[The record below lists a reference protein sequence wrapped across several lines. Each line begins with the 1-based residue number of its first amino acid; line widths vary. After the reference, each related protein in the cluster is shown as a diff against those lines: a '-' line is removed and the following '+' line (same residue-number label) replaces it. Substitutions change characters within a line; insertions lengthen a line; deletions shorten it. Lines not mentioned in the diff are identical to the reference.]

1 MLRIKSLLCLVGTA
15 AMLALFA
22 GCGKNPEPN
31 APVHTDEPVNITV
44 WTYYNGSQ
52 LEAFNSMVEEFNRT
66 VGKEK
71 KITVD
76 SYSQGSVNDLE
87 TNVLAAA
94 EGKVGASAMPNIFSA
109 YADTAYALDQMGKVV
124 DLSGYLTQEEKDAY
138 IPGYLTEGDFSGNGS
153 IKIFP
158 TAKSTEL
165 LFLNQTDWEPFAAA
179 TGADYSDLATV
190 EGVVATAQRY
200 YEWSGGRALFGRDAM
215 ANYMLI
221 GARQLGCTIFD
232 VKDGAMTLNFDEQAA
247 RKLWDN
253 YYVPFVKGYF
263 AASGRFRSDDV
274 KTGNIIA
281 YVGSSSSS
289 SFFPSQVVTS
299 DTESHD
305 IQRVVLPSPV
315 FQNGEDYAVQQG
327 AGMVVTAASE
337 AEVQASVEFLK
348 WFTAPEHNIAFSV
361 GSGYLP
367 VTKAGSSMDAIRSS
381 GLELTGPMD
390 QLLTTALD
398 TVNSSQMYTPS
409 AFSGGADARSVLEH
423 TMSDRAEADR
433 DEVENRMAQ
442 GQSFDQAAEEF
453 LSDDY
458 FQSWYQETLTALQAF
473 EG

>member
-1 MLRIKSLLCLVGTA
+1 MSRIKSLLCLVGTA

-71 KITVD
+71 NITVD

-94 EGKVGASAMPNIFSA
+94 EGKVGTPAMPNIFSA
-109 YADTAYALDQMGKVV
+109 YADNAYALDQMGEVV
-124 DLSGYLTQEEKDAY
+124 DLSAYLTQEEKDAY
-138 IPGYLTEGDFSGNGS
+138 IPGYLTEGDFSGSGS

-158 TAKSTEL
+158 TVKSTEL
-165 LFLNQTDWEPFAAA
+165 LFLNQTDWEPFAEA
-179 TGADYSDLATV
+179 TGADYSDLTTV
-190 EGVVATAQRY
+190 EGVVETAERY
-200 YEWSGGRALFGRDAM
+200 YEWSGGRAMFGRDAM
-215 ANYMLI
+215 ANYMLV
-221 GARQLGCTIFD
+221 GARQLGCTLLE
-232 VKDGAMTLNFDEQAA
+232 VTDGVMTLNYDQTVV

-253 YYVPFVKGYF
+253 YYVPFLKGYF
-263 AASGRFRSDDV
+263 SSGGRFRSDDV

-281 YVGSSSSS
+281 YVGSTSSS

-305 IQRVVLPSPV
+305 IQRVVLPCPV
-315 FQNGEDYAVQQG
+315 FRGGENYAVQQG
-327 AGMVVTAASE
+327 AGMVVTKASE
-337 AEVQASVEFLK
+337 AEIQASVEFLK
-348 WFTAPEHNIAFSV
+348 WFTLPEHNIAFSAD
-361 GSGYLP
+361 SGYLP
-367 VTKAGSSMDAIRSS
+367 VTKAGNDMEVIRSS
-381 GLELTGPMD
+381 GLDVSEEMD

-398 TVNSSQMYTPS
+398 TVNSHQMYTQA
-409 AFSGGADARSVLEH
+409 AFSGAAEARSVLEH
-423 TMSDRAEADR
+423 AMSDRAEADR
-433 DEVENRMAQ
+433 AVVEERMEQ

-458 FQSWYQETLTALQAF
+458 FQSWYQETLTALQPF

>member
-124 DLSGYLTQEEKDAY
+124 DLSGNLTQEEKDAY

-433 DEVENRMAQ
+433 AEVETRMAQ

>member
-1 MLRIKSLLCLVGTA
+1 MPRIKSLLCLVGAA

-44 WTYYNGSQ
+44 WNYYNGSQ
-52 LEAFNSMVEEFNRT
+52 LEAFNSMVKEFNRT

-71 KITVD
+71 NITVD
-76 SYSQGSVNDLE
+76 SYGQGSANDLE

-94 EGKVGASAMPNIFSA
+94 EGKVGTPAMPNIFSA
-109 YADTAYALDQMGKVV
+109 YADNAYALDQMGEVV
-124 DLSGYLTQEEKDAY
+124 DLSAYLTQEEKDAY
-138 IPGYLTEGDFSGNGS
+138 IPGYLAEGDFSGSGS

-158 TAKSTEL
+158 TVKSTEL
-165 LFLNQTDWEPFAAA
+165 LFLNQTDWEPFAEA
-179 TGADYSDLATV
+179 TGADYSDLTTV
-190 EGVVATAQRY
+190 EGVVETAERY
-200 YEWSGGRALFGRDAM
+200 YEWSGGRAMF
-215 ANYMLI
+215 
-221 GARQLGCTIFD
+221 GCTLLE
-232 VKDGAMTLNFDEQAA
+232 VTDGVMTLNYDQTVV

-253 YYVPFVKGYF
+253 YYVPFLKGYF
-263 AASGRFRSDDV
+263 SSGGRFRSDDV

-281 YVGSSSSS
+281 YVGSTSSS

-305 IQRVVLPSPV
+305 IQRVVLPCPV
-315 FQNGEDYAVQQG
+315 FRGGENYAVQQG
-327 AGMVVTAASE
+327 AGMVVTKASE
-337 AEVQASVEFLK
+337 AEIQASVEFLK
-348 WFTAPEHNIAFSV
+348 WFTLPEHNIAFSV
-361 GSGYLP
+361 DSGYLP
-367 VTKAGSSMDAIRSS
+367 VTKAGNDMEVIRSS
-381 GLELTGPMD
+381 GLDVSEEMD

-398 TVNSSQMYTPS
+398 TVNSHQMYTQA
-409 AFSGGADARSVLEH
+409 AFSGGAEARSVLEH
-423 TMSDRAEADR
+423 AMSDRAEADR
-433 DEVENRMAQ
+433 AVVEERMEQ